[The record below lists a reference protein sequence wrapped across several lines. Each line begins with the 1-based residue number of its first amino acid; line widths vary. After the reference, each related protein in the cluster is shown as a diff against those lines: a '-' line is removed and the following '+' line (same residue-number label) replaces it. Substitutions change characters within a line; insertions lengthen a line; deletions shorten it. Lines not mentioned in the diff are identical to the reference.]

1 MNMYPPPYGCY
12 PPYQII
18 PPHIAAETDPI
29 KQAERWEK
37 YLEKKEEKRKK
48 KEDEKKKAEKKP
60 EPKKNLFTK
69 TYTFLE
75 LVGLLMVFGPLAG
88 GAYVLIVGALFKAL
102 IANIAI
108 R

>member
-18 PPHIAAETDPI
+18 PPNMPVEDPI

-37 YLEKKEEKRKK
+37 YLEKKEEKRKR
-48 KEDEKKKAEKKP
+48 KEEDKKKSEKKP
-60 EPKKNLFTK
+60 DPKKNVFTK

-75 LVGLLMVFGPLAG
+75 TVGLLMIFGPIIG
-88 GAYVLIVGALFKAL
+88 GAYVLVVGALFKTLMASL
-102 IANIAI
+102 AI